1 MYWRRSHFSC
11 RRASSACQSRCARTP
26 LSTILGHAPGQV
38 PVGLFDAINGF
49 LDFLA
54 SIFPN
59 LVDTA
64 EFGKIGKYY
73 AVESMLAC
81 PRVFISWLRHASPLT
96 GLSATLPAQVMDPA
110 TGRYEADLTPSYG
123 TDTLRA
129 FYAKACTLADRFFH
143 CAHPPTDSPGASGV

>member
-1 MYWRRSHFSC
+1 M
-11 RRASSACQSRCARTP
+11 
-26 LSTILGHAPGQV
+26 
-38 PVGLFDAINGF
+38 GLFDAINGF

-54 SIFPN
+54 SVFPN

-73 AVESMLAC
+73 AVESMLAR
-81 PRVFISWLRHASPLT
+81 PRIFISWLRLANPLT

-110 TGRYEADLTPSYG
+110 TGRYEPDLTPSYG

-129 FYAKACTLADRFFH
+129 FYAKVCGLAYRFLH
-143 CAHPPTDSPGASGV
+143 CAHPPTDLPGASAVRLDRKPPQVAKEGMAGQELGDAAIKVVGQK